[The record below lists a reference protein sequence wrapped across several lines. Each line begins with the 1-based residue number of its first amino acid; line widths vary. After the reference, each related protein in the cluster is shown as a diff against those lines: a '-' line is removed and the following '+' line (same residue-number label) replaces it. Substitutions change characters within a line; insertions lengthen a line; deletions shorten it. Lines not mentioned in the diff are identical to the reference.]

1 MRKLFTTITLLVL
14 LSVGVL
20 AQDAGQASAKPKK
33 AAAPAAPKSDADIT
47 KCIND
52 KFKASTTVKNGNAT
66 VSGGAAT
73 LTGEASSGGAKGGAT
88 RSAQACGAKPV
99 TNNMTVTPKPKG
111 GGAPPPPPP
120 PKKP

>member
-1 MRKLFTTITLLVL
+1 MRKILFSI
-14 LSVGVL
+14 SVVALFSFVTL
-20 AQDAGQASAKPKK
+20 AQDTGQGAAKTKK
-33 AAAPAAPKSDADIT
+33 AVAPATPKSDPEIQT
-47 KCIND
+47 CIND
-52 KFKASTTVKNGNAT
+52 KFKVSTSIKNGNAT

-99 TNNMTVTPKPKG
+99 TNNMTVTPKPK
-111 GGAPPPPPP
+111 APKSETPPP

>member
-1 MRKLFTTITLLVL
+1 MRKTLLSLFVVVL
-14 LSVGVL
+14 LSFTVL
-20 AQDAGQASAKPKK
+20 AQDAGQATAKPKK
-33 AAAPAAPKSDADIT
+33 AAVPAAPKSDADIA

-52 KFKASTTVKNGNAT
+52 KFKASTSVKNGNAT

-99 TNNMTVTPKPKG
+99 TNSMTVLSKPKTDT
-111 GGAPPPPPP
+111 PPP